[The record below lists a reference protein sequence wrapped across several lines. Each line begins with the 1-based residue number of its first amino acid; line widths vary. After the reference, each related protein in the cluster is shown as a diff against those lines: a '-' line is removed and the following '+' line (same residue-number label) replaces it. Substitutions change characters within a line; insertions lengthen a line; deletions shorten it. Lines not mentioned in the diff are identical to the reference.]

1 MTRRA
6 KTCMTINKGNPYER
20 WEFDNGEP
28 ELVNSWP
35 TMDCINRAI
44 DSSDARHLKVALR
57 DLATLIWHPMG
68 TEAAVAR
75 LRDLRKAYRGGFEE
89 MEGLSND

>member
-1 MTRRA
+1 MTRRS
-6 KTCMTINKGNPYER
+6 KTCEVVAEGTHYER
-20 WEFDNGEP
+20 WSFDAASPG
-28 ELVNSWP
+28 LRCSWP
-35 TMDCINRAI
+35 TMHAINLAL

-89 MEGLSND
+89 MEG